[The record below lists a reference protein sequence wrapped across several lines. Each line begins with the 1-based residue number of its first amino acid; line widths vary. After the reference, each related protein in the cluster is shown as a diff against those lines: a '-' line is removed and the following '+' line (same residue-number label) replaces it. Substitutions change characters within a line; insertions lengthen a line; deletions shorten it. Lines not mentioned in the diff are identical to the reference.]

1 MIISKARPIAFRK
14 NLILA
19 ALPNKEY
26 ERLHPYLESVTLSK
40 GKMLYAAGDTVRY
53 AYFLTS
59 GMVSLLS
66 TTEDG
71 KAIEVGMI
79 GNEGVAGLSVIL
91 GFDEAPYQAVVQL
104 PGTAM
109 RIKSDKL
116 KAEFK
121 QGGQLHDLLL
131 RYTHLLLTQL
141 SQSASCN
148 IFHTVKERLC
158 RWLLISREFVHSDTL
173 YLTQEFLSQMIGA
186 PRTSVTTI
194 AGNLQREGL
203 IIYHRGKVQILDRSG
218 LEAASCE
225 CYGIVRESI
234 QHYIAA

>member
-1 MIISKARPIAFRK
+1 
-14 NLILA
+14 
-19 ALPNKEY
+19 
-26 ERLHPYLESVTLSK
+26 
-40 GKMLYAAGDTVRY
+40 
-53 AYFLTS
+53 
-59 GMVSLLS
+59 MVSLLS

-71 KAIEVGMI
+71 KAVEVGMI

-109 RIKSDKL
+109 RIKTVKL

-121 QGGQLHDLLL
+121 RGGQLHDLLL
-131 RYTHLLLTQL
+131 RYTHILLTQL

-158 RWLLISREFVHSDTL
+158 RWLLISHDLVHSDTL
-173 YLTQEFLSQMIGA
+173 YLTQEFLSQMIGT
-186 PRTSVTTI
+186 PRTNVTMI
-194 AGNLQREGL
+194 AGNLQKDDL
-203 IIYHRGKVQILDRSG
+203 ILYRRGKVQIIDRSG

-225 CYGIVRESI
+225 CYGIVKESI